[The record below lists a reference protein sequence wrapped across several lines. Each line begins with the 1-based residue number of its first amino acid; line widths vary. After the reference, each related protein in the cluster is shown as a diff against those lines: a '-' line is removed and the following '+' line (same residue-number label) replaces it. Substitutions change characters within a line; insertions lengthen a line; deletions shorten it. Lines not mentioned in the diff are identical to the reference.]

1 MFFSLLKP
9 KEPLILAKTT
19 EKRTKLR
26 MKIAKGAGGPGNFVL
41 VQKNNFLF
49 FEKGIGMKSKPNQ
62 KALLGNRLRIE
73 QEIDNSVASIE
84 NSRSQ
89 SNVLN
94 LLEGNSLDNTKIQGS
109 LPKLKYVPSAKD
121 SNHKLDHKRR
131 NLKKVGKIVDP
142 CKQEVNN

>member
-1 MFFSLLKP
+1 
-9 KEPLILAKTT
+9 
-19 EKRTKLR
+19 
-26 MKIAKGAGGPGNFVL
+26 MKISKAAGGPGNFVL
-41 VQKNNFLF
+41 VKKNNFLF

-73 QEIDNSVASIE
+73 QEID
-84 NSRSQ
+84 SQ
-89 SNVLN
+89 NNVLN
-94 LLEGNSLDNTKIQGS
+94 LLEGNSLDNSKIPGS

-121 SNHKLDHKRR
+121 CNHNLDVKRR

>member
-1 MFFSLLKP
+1 M
-9 KEPLILAKTT
+9 AKTP
-19 EKRTKLR
+19 EKRAKLR
-26 MKIAKGAGGPGNFVL
+26 MKISKAGGPGNFVL
-41 VQKNNFLF
+41 VKKNNFLF

-73 QEIDNSVASIE
+73 QDIDNNSVASIE
-84 NSRSQ
+84 HSRSQ

-121 SNHKLDHKRR
+121 CNHNLDVKRR

-142 CKQEVNN
+142 CKQEVKKKKIHIRFI